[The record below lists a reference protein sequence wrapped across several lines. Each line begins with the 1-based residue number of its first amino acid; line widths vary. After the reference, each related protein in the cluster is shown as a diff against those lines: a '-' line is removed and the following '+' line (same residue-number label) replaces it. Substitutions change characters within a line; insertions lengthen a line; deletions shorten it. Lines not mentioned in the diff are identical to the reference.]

1 MRKEIKKITLVAGL
15 VLAMGLTGCSKD
27 NEKENET
34 EVSVSEGVLD
44 NEDNK
49 DTEKQESTEETDAVT
64 TDKVDVEFDTEFVV
78 KTGDTICVGRDGIT
92 ITIDGMFYEE
102 AYEVSFVDYTLK
114 IDGKTYI
121 GDGTCLAGEEGA
133 VSQDT
138 FTFNRVVLLSMD
150 KDQSATM
157 MITSETK
164 IKEPLILS
172 GNPEDVYEITEAS
185 YVESE
190 SFYLFLCEGSKV
202 YGNTAELIEKTIDI
216 VEEEVGLKLYNDST
230 FMDQPGRDLSSL
242 YGEETFAGV
251 DPEIEKFH
259 IYVVPADVFSPSS
272 LTYAV
277 VLNPIDMELENGEYA
292 LTHELVHAIH
302 HRNGVS
308 LDRIMDEGFATY
320 ITSKIA
326 RERNDIYLDFDGDIC
341 YGGYPIEITPENAET
356 EFLKQQEDSWTYY
369 LYGYKFVNF
378 IHDTYGE
385 DVFLNIIEDA
395 NAVADVYM
403 VSGETLVE
411 IIKENTSEDVFEKF
425 GAAY

>member
-49 DTEKQESTEETDAVT
+49 DTEKQESTEETDTVT

-190 SFYLFLCEGSKV
+190 SFHLL
-202 YGNTAELIEKTIDI
+202 A
-216 VEEEVGLKLYNDST
+216 
-230 FMDQPGRDLSSL
+230 
-242 YGEETFAGV
+242 
-251 DPEIEKFH
+251 
-259 IYVVPADVFSPSS
+259 
-272 LTYAV
+272 
-277 VLNPIDMELENGEYA
+277 
-292 LTHELVHAIH
+292 
-302 HRNGVS
+302 
-308 LDRIMDEGFATY
+308 
-320 ITSKIA
+320 KI
-326 RERNDIYLDFDGDIC
+326 
-341 YGGYPIEITPENAET
+341 
-356 EFLKQQEDSWTYY
+356 
-369 LYGYKFVNF
+369 
-378 IHDTYGE
+378 
-385 DVFLNIIEDA
+385 
-395 NAVADVYM
+395 
-403 VSGETLVE
+403 
-411 IIKENTSEDVFEKF
+411 
-425 GAAY
+425 